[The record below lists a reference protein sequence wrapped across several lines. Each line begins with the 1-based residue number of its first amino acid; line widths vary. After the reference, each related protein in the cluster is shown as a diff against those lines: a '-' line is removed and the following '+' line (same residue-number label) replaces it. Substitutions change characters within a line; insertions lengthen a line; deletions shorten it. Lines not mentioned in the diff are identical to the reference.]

1 MHRSVC
7 GETKILERSHWIFI
21 DTTRLVDTL
30 RRSVASLM
38 KRFPWF
44 ETILI
49 LVVMSIGFYAA
60 LSDAQ
65 NFSWRWF
72 TRDDAYYYFKVAQNI
87 TEGHGSTFDG
97 IDVTNGYHPLWM
109 LVCIPIFAMARFDL
123 ILPLR
128 VLLLV
133 MSGLSVVTAILLYRL
148 IGRIFIPALG
158 AAAAMFWV
166 FNHHI
171 FATLYQNGLESGLAA
186 FFVVLL
192 LYKLYEFELSWR
204 TDPVSKKQIVTL
216 AVIAML
222 AMFSRL
228 DLVFFAALVGLW
240 IVFRGHLL
248 RFFLPID
255 ITAIIVLTILAFMLR
270 VGLAGYYASVD
281 VALAMALVSLMIKI
295 PSAFLLGLYQRST
308 VLRPATLLMRLIL
321 FSVSSSL
328 ITGIFVL
335 AIQKLGLVQGS
346 FSRIIILNDLGLT
359 LLFFGL
365 SRFMFLGLHK
375 ASLPQMDEGSLRD
388 WRDHWRKWLV
398 DGSLYYG
405 IVFGA
410 LGIYMA
416 WSKFVFGTSSP
427 VSGQI
432 KQWWASLPGR
442 AYGGSSRDGLSFFG
456 LSYITEENAWSPVS
470 GIIGHWAEN
479 MYRILKIE
487 DVWRYLILLTLFAI
501 VFYLILLTNRKK
513 GKSAVTQMSLI
524 PLLSSVWLQVLYYNA
539 LKYAGHKEWYW
550 VGQLITIV
558 LALSLILGM
567 LYTMM
572 RRIPYMSVLAW
583 GLAVYAGFSMGLPFW
598 NTIRQSMPYHHW
610 SADAP
615 FMDIVPLLEEH
626 TEPGS
631 IIGLTGG
638 GNVGY
643 FIHDRTIVNM
653 DGLIN
658 SYAYFQALQAR
669 TGGRYLQNIGLDYV
683 LANPVILDQQP
694 YKGQFNEYLK
704 PLNVYYGGKQLM
716 HYGAP

>member
-1 MHRSVC
+1 M
-7 GETKILERSHWIFI
+7 
-21 DTTRLVDTL
+21 LV
-30 RRSVASLM
+30 

-44 ETILI
+44 EIILI
-49 LVVMSIGFYAA
+49 LVVMSISLYAA

-65 NFSWRWF
+65 NLSWRWF

-87 TEGHGSTFDG
+87 TEGYGSTFDG

-109 LVCIPIFAMARFDL
+109 LVCIPIFTLARFDL

-133 MSGLSVVTAILLYRL
+133 MSGLSVVTGILLYRL
-148 IGRIFIPALG
+148 IGKIFAPALG
-158 AAAAMFWV
+158 AVAALFWV

-171 FATLYQNGLESGLAA
+171 FATLYQNGLESGIAA

-192 LYKLYEFELSWR
+192 VYKLYDFELSWR
-204 TDPVSKKQIVTL
+204 KNLVSKKQIATL

-222 AMFSRL
+222 TMFSRL
-228 DLVFFAALVGLW
+228 DLVFFAALIGLW

-248 RFFLPID
+248 RFFLPLD
-255 ITAIIVLTILAFMLR
+255 IASIIILTILAFMLR
-270 VGLAGYYASVD
+270 VGLVGYYASVD
-281 VALAMALVSLMIKI
+281 TALTMAVVSLIVKI
-295 PSAFLLGLYQRST
+295 PCAFLFGLYQHSS
-308 VLRPATLLMRLIL
+308 VLRPRELIARLVLFALTGSVISGILVLM
-321 FSVSSSL
+321 
-328 ITGIFVL
+328 
-335 AIQKLGLVQGS
+335 IQRFGFVQGS
-346 FSRIIILNDLGLT
+346 FSRIIILIDTGLT
-359 LLFFGL
+359 LLFFGI
-365 SRFMFLGLHK
+365 SRFMFLGLQK
-375 ASLPQMDEGSLRD
+375 AHSSAPDLHGKPWDDL
-388 WRDHWRKWLV
+388 RDHWKKWIT
-398 DGSLYYG
+398 DGALYYG

-410 LGIYMA
+410 LGVYMV
-416 WSKFVFGTSSP
+416 WSKFVFGTTSP

-442 AYGGSSRDGLSFFG
+442 AYGGSSRDILSFFG
-456 LSYITEENAWSPVS
+456 LSYITEENAWSPIS

-479 MYRILKIE
+479 MYRILRIE
-487 DVWRYLILLTLFAI
+487 DVWRYMILLLLFAI
-501 VFYLILLTNRKK
+501 VFYLILLTNRRK

-524 PLLSSVWLQVLYYNA
+524 PLLSSVWLQILYYNA

-550 VGQLITIV
+550 VGQLIIIV
-558 LALSLILGM
+558 LTLSLILGM
-567 LYTMM
+567 LYTLI
-572 RRIPYMSVLAW
+572 RRIPYISILAW
-583 GLAVYAGFSMGLPFW
+583 GFAAYAGISMGLSFW
-598 NTIRQSMPYHHW
+598 NTIRQSMPYNHW

-658 SYAYFQALQAR
+658 SYGYFQALR
-669 TGGRYLQNIGLDYV
+669 TREGGQYLQNIGLDYV

-694 YKGQFNEYLK
+694 YKGQFNEYLE
-704 PLNVYYGGKQLM
+704 PLDVYYGGKQLM
-716 HYGAP
+716 HYRAP

>member
-1 MHRSVC
+1 M
-7 GETKILERSHWIFI
+7 
-21 DTTRLVDTL
+21 LVHTL
-30 RRSVASLM
+30 RRSVAARM

-44 ETILI
+44 ETILV
-49 LVVMSIGFYAA
+49 LVVMAIGLYAA

-87 TEGHGSTFDG
+87 TEGRGSTFDG

-109 LVCIPIFAMARFDL
+109 LVCIPIFALARFDL

-133 MSGLSVVTAILLYRL
+133 MSGLSVATAILLYRL

-158 AAAAMFWV
+158 ATAALFWV
-166 FNHHI
+166 FDPHI
-171 FATLYQNGLESGLAA
+171 FATLYQNGLESGIAA

-192 LYKLYEFELSWR
+192 IYKLYEFERSWR
-204 TDPVSKKQIVTL
+204 KDPVSKKQIAIL
-216 AVIAML
+216 AGIAML
-222 AMFSRL
+222 TMFSRL
-228 DLVFFAALVGLW
+228 DLVFFAFLIGLW
-240 IVFRGHLL
+240 IVFRDHLL

-255 ITAIIVLTILAFMLR
+255 MAAIIVLTILAFMLR
-270 VGLAGYYASVD
+270 VGLVGYYESVD
-281 VALAMALVSLMIKI
+281 VALAMAIVSLIIKI
-295 PSAFLLGLYQRST
+295 PSAFLFGLYQHST
-308 VLRPATLLMRLIL
+308 VLRPGRLLLRLVL
-321 FSVSSSL
+321 FSVGGSV
-328 ITGIFVL
+328 ITGILVL
-335 AIQKLGLVQGS
+335 GIQKLGLVQGS
-346 FSRIIILNDLGLT
+346 FSRIIILIDLGLT
-359 LLFFGL
+359 FLFFSL
-365 SRFMFLGLHK
+365 SRFMFLGLQE
-375 ASLPQMDEGSLRD
+375 ANSPEVEEGPLSDLRA
-388 WRDHWRKWLV
+388 HWRKWIADAV
-398 DGSLYYG
+398 IYYG
-405 IVFGA
+405 IVLGA

-416 WSKFVFGTSSP
+416 WSKIVFGTSSP

-442 AYGGSSRDGLSFFG
+442 AYGGSSRDILSFFG
-456 LSYITEENAWSPVS
+456 LSYITEENAWSPAS

-513 GKSAVTQMSLI
+513 GKSALTQLSLI

-558 LALSLILGM
+558 LTISFILGM
-567 LYTMM
+567 LCTIM
-572 RRIPYMSVLAW
+572 RRIPYLSILAW
-583 GLAVYAGFSMGLPFW
+583 GLAAYMSLHMGLPFW
-598 NTIRQSMPYHHW
+598 NAIRQSMPYNHW
-610 SADAP
+610 TPDAP

-658 SYAYFQALQAR
+658 SYAYFQALRTR
-669 TGGRYLQNIGLDYV
+669 TGGQYLHDIGLDYV

-716 HYGAP
+716 QYGTP